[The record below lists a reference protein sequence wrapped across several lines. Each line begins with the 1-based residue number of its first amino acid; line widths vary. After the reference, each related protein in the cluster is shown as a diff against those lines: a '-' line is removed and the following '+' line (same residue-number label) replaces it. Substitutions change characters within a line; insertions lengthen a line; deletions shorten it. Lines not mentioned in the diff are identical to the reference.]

1 MKQNNK
7 THILFRYGIITLAF
21 LVFAIG
27 VVVKLIETTV
37 VNAPAWN
44 ERAHRELS
52 QVTVIPPERGNI
64 LASNGNILACNLKVY
79 DIKLDLRHNKVMKQ
93 NVIPWAKS
101 TVSPTPSTIITHAYA
116 ISRNI
121 PTPQRNTPGT
131 PA

>member
-64 LASNGNILACNLKVY
+64 LASNGNILACNLKEIGRAHV
-79 DIKLDLRHNKVMKQ
+79 
-93 NVIPWAKS
+93 
-101 TVSPTPSTIITHAYA
+101 
-116 ISRNI
+116 
-121 PTPQRNTPGT
+121 
-131 PA
+131 